1 MKKLVVNLLFL
12 DFCILLIHVSS
23 LRLYDWYETG
33 QLLMHRK
40 LPLGPDYISYDS
52 DPVLFVYEFSLNLY
66 LVVMGSSG
74 IGSACEELVF

>member
-1 MKKLVVNLLFL
+1 MKKLVVSLLFL
-12 DFCILLIHVSS
+12 ALCILLIHVGS
-23 LRLYDWYETG
+23 LRLHYWYETG